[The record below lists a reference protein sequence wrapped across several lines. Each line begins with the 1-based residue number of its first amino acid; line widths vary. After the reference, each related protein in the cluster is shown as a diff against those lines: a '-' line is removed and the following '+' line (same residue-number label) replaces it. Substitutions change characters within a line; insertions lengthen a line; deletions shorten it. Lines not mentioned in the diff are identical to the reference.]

1 MKVGDLVR
9 HRRSESGMLG
19 VVVREG
25 DSKLLVAW
33 NDGRISWCVYSMVEA
48 VNEGGG
54 SGTHARFYRANNGYC
69 FERNEQSR

>member
-33 NDGRISWCVYSMVEA
+33 NDGRISWCVYSVVEA
-48 VNEGGG
+48 INEG
-54 SGTHARFYRANNGYC
+54 R
-69 FERNEQSR
+69 